1 MRCAVISRAGQ
12 VLANGRLMLHET
24 ETGDLRLDLAT
35 DGGRLLEGGL
45 IDPDGDMGA
54 ASEGLSQRFFE
65 VWGMSDLILQVTVR

>member
-12 VLANGRLMLHET
+12 VLANGRLLVHQT
-24 ETGDLRLDLAT
+24 ESGDLRLDLAT

-45 IDPDGDMGA
+45 IDADGDMSE
-54 ASEGLSQRFFE
+54 ASQGLSERFFE

>member
-12 VLANGRLMLHET
+12 VLANGRLLIHQT

-45 IDPDGDMGA
+45 IEPDGDMTL
-54 ASEGLSQRFFE
+54 ASQGLSERFFE
-65 VWGMSDLILQVTVR
+65 VWGMSDLILQVTVH